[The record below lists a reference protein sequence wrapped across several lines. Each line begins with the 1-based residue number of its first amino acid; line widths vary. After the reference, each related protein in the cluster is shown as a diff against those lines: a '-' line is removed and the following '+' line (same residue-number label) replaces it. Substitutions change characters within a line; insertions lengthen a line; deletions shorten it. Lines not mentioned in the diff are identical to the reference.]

1 MGEKQSVPIGV
12 GSIVLS
18 QRVGRKRLTH
28 KEEHGENEFPQQL
41 ACKMRGPEF
50 HELLQLAGLKA

>member
-1 MGEKQSVPIGV
+1 METQFGRETECAIGV

-28 KEEHGENEFPQQL
+28 KEEHGENEFP
-41 ACKMRGPEF
+41 
-50 HELLQLAGLKA
+50 